1 MLKKQNARYIF
12 LTICFWTDCFT
23 NFYFCWQSNN
33 WTSYILIFQ
42 LLKER
47 QVYEFKLK
55 SVCRRYEPLPSYRHL
70 EKGQHLFSE
79 SPISDIFWQQ
89 HPNKLRYKNKEIRRR
104 VIFTF
109 RKLQN
114 NITCFFVWNTFISN
128 TRLIVDLKYNSLR
141 YQKEF
146 FTDL

>member
-1 MLKKQNARYIF
+1 M
-12 LTICFWTDCFT
+12 
-23 NFYFCWQSNN
+23 
-33 WTSYILIFQ
+33 
-42 LLKER
+42 
-47 QVYEFKLK
+47 
-55 SVCRRYEPLPSYRHL
+55 CRRYEPLPSYRHL

-79 SPISDIFWQQ
+79 SPIFDIFWQQ

-104 VIFTF
+104 VIFMF

-146 FTDL
+146 FTDLQTNPTFLQESLEPLPSSIIVKKSQPPLPINKGKVFHTMNMYHCWHMALWI